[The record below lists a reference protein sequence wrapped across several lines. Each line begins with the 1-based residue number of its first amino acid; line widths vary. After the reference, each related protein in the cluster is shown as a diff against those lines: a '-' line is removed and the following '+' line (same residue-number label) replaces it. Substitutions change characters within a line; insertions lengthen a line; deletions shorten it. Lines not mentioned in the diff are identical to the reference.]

1 MAMQQ
6 GQTPQVLNKKQL
18 KGAVPNAAYI
28 GRPSLWG
35 NPFVIG
41 KDGTRAEVVEK
52 YERWLLGSRVSWRN
66 STACAGVIWFAGAH
80 HCGVTATCCCGSR
93 TDPGCAANDR
103 SERRCAERSGC
114 VTWRAGAGQHDGKKA
129 PPLILP
135 L

>member
-18 KGAVPNAAYI
+18 KGSVPNSTYI

-52 YERWLLGSRVSWRN
+52 YECWLRRQPSLMAQLDRLRGRHLVCWCAPLRCHGDVLLRLANGS
-66 STACAGVIWFAGAH
+66 GL
-80 HCGVTATCCCGSR
+80 CC
-93 TDPGCAANDR
+93 
-103 SERRCAERSGC
+103 E
-114 VTWRAGAGQHDGKKA
+114 
-129 PPLILP
+129 
-135 L
+135 